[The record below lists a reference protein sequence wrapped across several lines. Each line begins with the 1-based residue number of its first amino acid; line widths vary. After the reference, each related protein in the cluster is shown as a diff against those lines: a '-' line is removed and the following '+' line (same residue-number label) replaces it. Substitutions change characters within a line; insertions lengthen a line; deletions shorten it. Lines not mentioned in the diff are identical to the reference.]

1 MLPVIC
7 DVISHVT
14 IMGTCELEARMLSF
28 VAVVGSFNTRYFV
41 QSDIS
46 YFVYFQKIIFS
57 TNKKFNA
64 SVMSQTRLMLWSMY
78 GAVNL

>member
-1 MLPVIC
+1 MRSLCESMLPVIC

-46 YFVYFQKIIFS
+46 YFVYFQKNYF
-57 TNKKFNA
+57 FN
-64 SVMSQTRLMLWSMY
+64 
-78 GAVNL
+78 